1 MLGRTEPLCTKGT
14 EGQGRWGA
22 ACRELGKEVTWEG
35 WQVNALERNRL
46 ENTNIYCEEGKLETP
61 GKVTVFTLGFL
72 DLGVWEG

>member
-46 ENTNIYCEEGKLETP
+46 ENTNIYCEEGKLEISKTR
-61 GKVTVFTLGFL
+61 K
-72 DLGVWEG
+72 DLRVITNRES